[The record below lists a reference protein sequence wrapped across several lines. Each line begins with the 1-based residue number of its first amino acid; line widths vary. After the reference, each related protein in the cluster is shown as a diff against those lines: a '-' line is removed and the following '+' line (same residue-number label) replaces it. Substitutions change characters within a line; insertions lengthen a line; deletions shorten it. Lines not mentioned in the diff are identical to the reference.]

1 MGWEMG
7 KTKEKPPS
15 LDEQKVAKII
25 VMATPGRPE
34 IIGNYPQVRI
44 KTGTYLV

>member
-1 MGWEMG
+1 MG
-7 KTKEKPPS
+7 KTKEKSPR

-34 IIGNYPQVRI
+34 IIGNIPKYE
-44 KTGTYLV
+44 